1 MFIPI
6 PLNGASTCCFPY
18 IPAIPIPL
26 CSPEFCIFC
35 MLCKPGEWNYILFSE
50 LAFAWA
56 PIGCI
61 IFCWFIIPCTPP
73 LFWTYGLPPN
83 ITYIRITKLILWSFT
98 KNGSKNKRKNEKVQK
113 IIQSFMID
121 YAKKEET
128 NWWSWNGQKLFFGH
142 KNIPFRSS
150 FEWSCL
156 IE

>member
-26 CSPEFCIFC
+26 CSPGFCIFC

-61 IFCWFIIPCTPP
+61 IFCWFIMPCTPP

-83 ITYIRITKLILWSFT
+83 ITYRKITKLILWSFT

-113 IIQSFMID
+113 NYSIIHD
-121 YAKKEET
+121 RLCKERRDKLVKLKWPKT
-128 NWWSWNGQKLFFGH
+128 LFWS
-142 KNIPFRSS
+142 
-150 FEWSCL
+150 
-156 IE
+156 